1 MIGSE
6 LLRNLQL
13 RSGTEYTIIVNVSNV
28 RLIGSGFDL
37 PTKSISSS
45 AQYVPPAKR
54 YFLHASLVIYFFFL
68 FFRPHPIKLKLGL
81 QIGGRLL
88 VPPRI
93 KLKLGLQNRW
103 ESVVLVPPR
112 IKLKLGLQIGGRL
125 LVPPGIKLKLGLQI
139 GGRVY

>member
-1 MIGSE
+1 MST
-6 LLRNLQL
+6 L
-13 RSGTEYTIIVNVSNV
+13 

-54 YFLHASLVIYFFFL
+54 YFLHASLVIYFL
-68 FFRPHPIKLKLGL
+68 FFSSDPTPIKLKLGL
-81 QIGGRLL
+81 QIGERLL
-88 VPPRI
+88 VTPGI